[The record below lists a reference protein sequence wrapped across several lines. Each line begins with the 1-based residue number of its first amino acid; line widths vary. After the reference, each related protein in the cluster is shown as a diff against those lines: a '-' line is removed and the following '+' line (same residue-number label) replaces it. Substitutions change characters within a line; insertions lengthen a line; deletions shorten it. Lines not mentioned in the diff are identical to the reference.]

1 MTGLKFSEPKRTHEC
16 EPLLPTAGNSKRYGP
31 LSADDDIP
39 TMGKIIPLRR
49 NKTMIEKNK
58 QANNLIDK
66 FTGIAIEGES
76 TTGGVLFN
84 LLKFNTKRNTAAKAK
99 KHFPPSLNDGR
110 DQIEDIS
117 CSSDEDTITEKQLE
131 ARAEA
136 TAFIADILLRQDYLI
151 LLSKAMV
158 VLGSPAHR
166 LDDNMSRASAALNV
180 QSSFAFLPGVIMI
193 SYGDEQTHTSETHII
208 KVDRGYNMYKLDQVN
223 TISKHVIYGH
233 IKVEDAYEALEKVM
247 DSEDLYSWW
256 CDILVFGASSFLI
269 APLAFQGNWGEAFVS
284 GILGTLIGILNQISK
299 KLFNYANVFEIS
311 AAVITSVVATGLR
324 HQICYQSVIMSSVS
338 MLLPGLGL
346 TTSVMELA
354 SRNLISGV
362 VRLVYSLVVAF
373 MLGFGLSFGSQMW
386 RAIDKDKSDGME
398 CLPPLPEY
406 WTFIL
411 LPATSILYCINLQ
424 AHARQWP
431 MMISLSCTGFAIS
444 QYSSQVLDPTA
455 SAAFSSFCLG
465 LLGNIYSRITH
476 APGFA
481 ATLCGVML
489 LVPGGLGVRAVYE
502 SFGQNGNG
510 TALAFEMIVIA
521 LSISVG
527 LFVSTLLVYPTGKR
541 RTALLTF

>member
-1 MTGLKFSEPKRTHEC
+1 MTGLRFSEPERRNEND
-16 EPLLPTAGNSKRYGP
+16 PLLPITGSSTRYGP
-31 LSADDDIP
+31 SEDGIP
-39 TMGKIIPLRR
+39 SMGRITPLKR
-49 NKTMIEKNK
+49 NKTVVEKSI

-66 FTGIAIEGES
+66 FTQAAKNGQS
-76 TTGGVLFN
+76 STGGVLFN
-84 LLKFNTKRNTAAKAK
+84 LLKLNAKRKAAARGKKEKATS
-99 KHFPPSLNDGR
+99 SLEGLLDKV
-110 DQIEDIS
+110 EDIS
-117 CSSDEDTITEKQLE
+117 ASSDDESITDSQLE

-136 TAFIADILLRQDYLI
+136 TAYIADILLRQDYLI

-158 VLGSPAHR
+158 VFGSPAHR
-166 LDDNMSRASAALNV
+166 LEDNMSRASAALKV

-223 TISKHVIYGH
+223 TISKEVIYGQ
-233 IKVEDAYEALEKVM
+233 IKVEDAYESLEKVM
-247 DSEDLYSWW
+247 ESKALFPWW
-256 CDILVFGASSFLI
+256 CDIIVFGVSSALI
-269 APLAFQGNWGEAFVS
+269 APLAFQGGWNEAIVS
-284 GILGTLIGILNQISK
+284 GILGTIVGVLNYFSQ

-311 AAVITSVVATGLR
+311 AAVLTSMVATHLR
-324 HQICYQSVIMSSVS
+324 HTICYQSVIMSSVS

-362 VRLVYSLVVAF
+362 VRLVYALVMAF
-373 MLGFGLSFGSQMW
+373 MLGFGLSFGSQV
-386 RAIDKDKSDGME
+386 ITPNVDDDKLATCD
-398 CLPPLPEY
+398 PVPEV

-411 LPATSILYCINLQ
+411 LPVISIFYCINLQ
-424 AHARQWP
+424 AHPRQWP
-431 MMISLSCTGFAIS
+431 MMIILSCTGFAIS
-444 QYSSQVLDPTA
+444 QYTSQIYSATA

-465 LLGNIYSRITH
+465 LFGNLYSRITH
-476 APGFA
+476 APGFS
-481 ATLCGVML
+481 ATLCGIML

-502 SFGQNGNG
+502 AFGDNGNG

-527 LFVSTLLVYPTGKR
+527 LFISTLLVYPTGKK